1 MADNWHVGNA
11 VTDSKDWRGWFVGHF
26 LDDASNIRASD
37 AVEIKWGVH
46 PKGEGRDS
54 WHTGE
59 QRTTVVLLVK
69 GRPYRPVDRQLPAR
83 RRRRLRHLGTR
94 RRPFMARRRGLRRHH
109 RPMAVQ
115 SRMRRQR
122 SLRQSGHGVELFR
135 EVPDWREVHPL
146 AQSSSDTAQEPQVAR
161 GARFADEL

>member
-69 GRPYRPVDRQLPAR
+69 GRFRIDLSTGSFLLEEEGDYAIWGPGVDHSWRAEEDSVVITVRWP
-83 RRRRLRHLGTR
+83 
-94 RRPFMARRRGLRRHH
+94 
-109 RPMAVQ
+109 
-115 SRMRRQR
+115 SR
-122 SLRQSGHGVELFR
+122 VE
-135 EVPDWREVHPL
+135 
-146 AQSSSDTAQEPQVAR
+146 
-161 GARFADEL
+161 